1 VGKKDS
7 RRAASFWR
15 EEKREGERE
24 RKREEGRERERPRAS
39 EGEEERVPG
48 LLEPEERIKEKREK
62 CV

>member
-1 VGKKDS
+1 MVEDKKDS
-7 RRAASFWR
+7 RRAASFRR
-15 EEKREGERE
+15 EEKRERGT
-24 RKREEGRERERPRAS
+24 KTAS